1 MKPNTMQSSDFPI
14 YYFVIERFS
23 ERWKRRSSIAM
34 LSIFLVLSIFSFSVA
49 AVGDLLP
56 ISVNPERQRL
66 VDNFGREVFF
76 QGTNVVVKGFPWHPG
91 LEVFPDGTLSKI

>member
-14 YYFVIERFS
+14 YYFVIERVS
-23 ERWKRRSSIAM
+23 DRWKRCSSIAM
-34 LSIFLVLSIFSFSVA
+34 LSIFLVLSIFSFSAA

-66 VDNFGREVFF
+66 VDSFGREAL
-76 QGTNVVVKGFPWHPG
+76 PRY
-91 LEVFPDGTLSKI
+91 